1 MLFPDFFSLMTQGI
15 IGQILSSLEGSVLLM
30 VMTHLY
36 YNMCGCVCVCVCG
49 HVCFW
54 IRLVTDKIQL
64 LLIHVN

>member
-30 VMTHLY
+30 IMTHLY
-36 YNMCGCVCVCVCG
+36 YNMCGGVCVCG